1 MGDILV
7 RVQAGT
13 YEPGDILVAIN
24 EHAKDAAY
32 GRALWYDTHA
42 RTSRGYYAGGGL
54 HEKIAEC
61 FAGARYTVVSSTEM
75 LAEQLDEGT
84 SEICGPG
91 QIALPEFL
99 ERRRRSGKKL
109 FERADGTL
117 FWFGKERRPSKE
129 ALAELWA
136 ELEAAG
142 YSKPARWQFSAQE
155 CKTNL
160 PLTVED
166 MTDELVAA
174 LTASVT
180 EQTGEDEDGEPII
193 QVVKKRAKKIEY
205 AADIGLSGGS
215 IGEVEDPSLVVDKR
229 HKFSYVTT
237 DIVRDK

>member
-7 RVQAGT
+7 RIQPGT
-13 YEPGDILVAIN
+13 YEAGDVLVAVN

-32 GRALWYDTHA
+32 SRALWRDTHS
-42 RTSRGYYAGGGL
+42 RTSRGYYAAGGL
-54 HEKIAEC
+54 HEKIVRC

-84 SEICGPG
+84 SEICGPDK
-91 QIALPEFL
+91 IALPEFL

-109 FERADGTL
+109 FERTDGTI
-117 FWFGKERRPSKE
+117 FWFGKERRPSKA

-142 YSKPARWQFSAQE
+142 YPKPPRWLFSEQE

-174 LTASVT
+174 LTASVK
-180 EQTGEDEDGEPII
+180 EQTGEDEDGVPII
-193 QVVKKRAKKIEY
+193 QMVKKRAKTVDY

-215 IGEVEDPSLVVDKR
+215 VAKVEDPSLVVDKR
-229 HKFSYVTT
+229 DQFAYETT
-237 DIVRDK
+237 AIVKDK